1 VVTTPTIAPA
11 AATPVIATAI
21 PVPAPQ
27 AKAPAATTTVAK
39 APAATVHSAP
49 APIKAQPAPAP
60 AVAGTALV
68 LHAASPPPSSKSPT
82 RPVNELTTI
91 SGSVYKNVEVER
103 VMANGIVISYT
114 PAGGGWAMTKI
125 NFEDLSPEIRLK
137 YEK

>member
-21 PVPAPQ
+21 TAPAPE
-27 AKAPAATTTVAK
+27 AKAPAVPTTVAK

-49 APIKAQPAPAP
+49 APIQTQPAPAP
-60 AVAGTALV
+60 AVAGSALV
-68 LHAASPPPSSKSPT
+68 LHAASLPPSSKSPA